1 MNKFMGK
8 VYKFMYGR
16 YGIDELYKLL
26 LVVCVVLSLINIFL
40 NNKIISIVESVLL
53 VVAIYRCMSKNVV
66 KRRYENKKYLGFK
79 KKIKNKFVLVKKR
92 WKDRNTHLY
101 KKCPKCR
108 TVLRLPLR
116 KGVHTCKCPTC
127 GNKFDVKCRRDEKVK
142 VEVIKKK

>member
-1 MNKFMGK
+1 
-8 VYKFMYGR
+8 MYGR

-26 LVVCVVLSLINIFL
+26 LVLCIGLSLVNIFL
-40 NNKIISIVESVLL
+40 SNKIISILESVLL
-53 VVAIYRCMSKNVV
+53 IVAIYRCMSRNIV
-66 KRRYENKKYLGFK
+66 KRRYENKKYLGIK
-79 KKIKNKFVLVKKR
+79 KSVKNKFVLLRRK
-92 WKDRNTHLY
+92 WNDRNTHVY

-127 GNKFDVKCRRDEKVK
+127 HNKFGVKCRRNEKVK